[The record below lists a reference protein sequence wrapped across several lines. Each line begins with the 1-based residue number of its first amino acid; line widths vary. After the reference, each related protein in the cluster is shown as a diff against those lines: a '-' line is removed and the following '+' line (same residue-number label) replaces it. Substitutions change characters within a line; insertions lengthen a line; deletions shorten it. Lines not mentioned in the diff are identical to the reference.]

1 MSKGSRSLAA
11 SFALAVGLALSTATD
26 AAAADGWQAAT
37 QDSNYNNGYAKYCSY
52 SGDQVLF
59 DTGQGCFQPYG
70 DWVWIRDLDANGIP
84 VGVSWS
90 YYPPNGGASR
100 HGLIYNSA
108 GKDSGWGSVN
118 KNFVEGGTFSWQ
130 TCEVNVSAGTVYGA
144 TCSESRS
151 RPS

>member
-1 MSKGSRSLAA
+1 M
-11 SFALAVGLALSTATD
+11 GLALSTGTD
-26 AAAADGWQAAT
+26 AAADGWQAT
-37 QDSNYNNGYAKYCSY
+37 TDVSDSSYNNGYAKECSY

-84 VGVSWS
+84 VGITWT
-90 YYPPNGGASR
+90 YYPPAGSGGSVR
-100 HGLIYNSA
+100 SGVIYNSS
-108 GKDSGWGSVN
+108 GKDSGWGNVN
-118 KNFVEGGTFSWQ
+118 KNFIEGGTFSWQ
-130 TCEVNVSAGTVYGA
+130 TCEVNVSTGTVYSG